1 MEYKPDF
8 DLISGYFHHREWVD
22 IFYAAGSGVQFELD
36 WMGDIEQ
43 WKGTLHPSVSFL
55 QEKKPIL
62 AKLLSKY
69 EIPVS
74 QLDNFCYMGLICYE
88 VFERDNHA
96 DWSQELER
104 EQNRKEKKLLNA
116 LREKRRFKSIIFR
129 FSGKTDV
136 ENDPDLKV
144 EIDSNSWLVE
154 VADLVRKKIWDRLE
168 DVEYQFPKRTKKRS
182 RRNLRKITVCLRDY
196 LMGMELLQTKKASL
210 KFIF

>member
-8 DLISGYFHHREWVD
+8 DLIRGYFNNREWVD

-43 WKGTLHPSVSFL
+43 WKGSLHPSVSFL

-96 DWSQELER
+96 DCHDENDVSDVDRYGESIDEVHVWRNPDDLESV
-104 EQNRKEKKLLNA
+104 KGPGEKKA
-116 LREKRRFKSIIFR
+116 ES
-129 FSGKTDV
+129 S
-136 ENDPDLKV
+136 
-144 EIDSNSWLVE
+144 
-154 VADLVRKKIWDRLE
+154 A
-168 DVEYQFPKRTKKRS
+168 QHRTKGS
-182 RRNLRKITVCLRDY
+182 D
-196 LMGMELLQTKKASL
+196 G
-210 KFIF
+210 